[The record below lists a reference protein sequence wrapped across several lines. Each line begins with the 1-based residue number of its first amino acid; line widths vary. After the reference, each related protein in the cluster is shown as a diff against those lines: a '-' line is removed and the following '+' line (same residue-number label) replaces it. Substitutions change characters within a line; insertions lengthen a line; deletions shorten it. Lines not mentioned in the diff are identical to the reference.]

1 MRWSLRGAVLACALL
16 AAAPAA
22 AQAPAPARASAS
34 SGSTAYDRLDL
45 RTAESALRTFLT
57 AYRRGDYVT
66 AFWVL
71 TPASQTAFYTH
82 LARFDLSRVA
92 RVPASSAF
100 MHAAEMIPAAN
111 QVEQTDTSFVFAHA
125 MTVARRLDIMPL
137 NLAGMPEDMSP
148 ANMPRLGNRIQLT
161 DGKVEFSVPLQ
172 AYRAPVVF
180 RMVQGV
186 HGRWRL
192 EQVLPPG
199 GTMDSLPFGL
209 PTE

>member
-1 MRWSLRGAVLACALL
+1 MRWSLRGAVTAAVLF

-22 AQAPAPARASAS
+22 AQATSRPVPS
-34 SGSTAYDRLDL
+34 SGSVAYDRLDL
-45 RTAESALRTFLT
+45 KTPESALRTFLT
-57 AYRRGDYVT
+57 AYRRGDFVT

-71 TPASQTAFYTH
+71 TPVSQTAFYTH

-92 RVPASSAF
+92 RVPASSAY
-100 MHAAEMIPAAN
+100 MHAAEMIPAPS
-111 QVEQTDTSFVFAHA
+111 QMDQTDISFVFAHA
-125 MTVARRLDIMPL
+125 MTVARRLDLMPL

-172 AYRAPVVF
+172 AYRSPVVF
-180 RMVQGV
+180 RMVQAA

-199 GTMDSLPFGL
+199 GAVDSLPFGL

>member
-1 MRWSLRGAVLACALL
+1 MGWFLRGAVLACVCL

-22 AQAPAPARASAS
+22 AQSSGRAAPS
-34 SGSTAYDRLDL
+34 SGSIAYDRLDL
-45 RTAESALRTFLT
+45 KSPESALRTFLT

-66 AFWVL
+66 AFWVM
-71 TPASQTAFYTH
+71 TPVSQTAFYTH

-92 RVPASSAF
+92 RVPASSAY
-100 MHAAEMIPAAN
+100 MHAAEMIPAVS
-111 QVEQTDTSFVFAHA
+111 QRDQTDTSFIFAHA

-180 RMVQGV
+180 RMAQAAN
-186 HGRWRL
+186 GRWRL
-192 EQVLPPG
+192 EQILPPG
-199 GTMDSLPFGL
+199 GSMESLPFGL

>member
-1 MRWSLRGAVLACALL
+1 MRWSLRGAVLACVLF

-22 AQAPAPARASAS
+22 AQRPAPS
-34 SGSTAYDRLDL
+34 SGSAAYDRLDL
-45 RTAESALRTFLT
+45 KTPESALRTFLT

-71 TPASQTAFYTH
+71 TPISQTAFYTH

-92 RVPASSAF
+92 RVPASSAY
-100 MHAAEMIPAAN
+100 MHAAEMIPAPS
-111 QVEQTDTSFVFAHA
+111 QMDQTDISFVFAHA
-125 MTVARRLDIMPL
+125 MTVARRLDLMPL

-172 AYRAPVVF
+172 AYRSPVVF
-180 RMVQGV
+180 RMVQAA

-192 EQVLPPG
+192 EQILPPG
-199 GTMDSLPFGL
+199 GAVDSLPFGL